1 MDRFKKKKLKLVKQ
15 HQYVKKI
22 NRKKEEEKK

>member
-1 MDRFKKKKLKLVKQ
+1 MDRFKKNIKLVKQ